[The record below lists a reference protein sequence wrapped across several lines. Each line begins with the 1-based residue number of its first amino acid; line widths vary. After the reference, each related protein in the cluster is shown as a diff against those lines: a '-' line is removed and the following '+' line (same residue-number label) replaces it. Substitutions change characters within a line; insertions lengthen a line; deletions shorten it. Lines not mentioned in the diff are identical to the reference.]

1 MFKLRRL
8 NKKSAVLNLSR
19 KKVNQMNI
27 KKNFVFL
34 IISLLMTF
42 LLPNYANAAL
52 VFTFEAAK
60 EQNSTVPLN
69 QINVERFDLLTTGT
83 KTTAFESAIGP
94 LSGSYKI
101 NPADQYGGAANQ
113 SGVATNYITNN
124 SDFTLSFPSSIGY
137 FGLWWSAGE
146 WQQQSRHYHS

>member
-1 MFKLRRL
+1 MGLAAWMFKLRRL

-52 VFTFEAAK
+52 VFTFEAAGV
-60 EQNSTVPLN
+60 QNTTVPAD
-69 QINVERFDLLTTGT
+69 QVNVETFNLLTTGS
-83 KTTAFESAIGP
+83 KSGSTAIYSSAIGSF
-94 LSGSYKI
+94 SGSYKI
-101 NPADQYGGAANQ
+101 NPADKYGGAANQ

-124 SDFTLSFPSSIGY
+124 SLYTLSFPSSIG
-137 FGLWWSAGE
+137 
-146 WQQQSRHYHS
+146 